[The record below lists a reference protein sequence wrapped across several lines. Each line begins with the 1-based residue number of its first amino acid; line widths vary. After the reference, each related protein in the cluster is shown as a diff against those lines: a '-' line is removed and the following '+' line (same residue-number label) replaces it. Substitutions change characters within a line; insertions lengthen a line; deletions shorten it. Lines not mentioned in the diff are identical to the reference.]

1 MKGTHGIFGK
11 GQAKC
16 LKTYSSIF
24 RVHTLFSKKKK
35 KLPNLIFKLFSE
47 VQFQS
52 LISLV
57 GMGGRIALAW
67 ITSHNYRG
75 KT

>member
-1 MKGTHGIFGK
+1 MAYLERDRQSVSK
-11 GQAKC
+11 
-16 LKTYSSIF
+16 
-24 RVHTLFSKKKK
+24 HTLVFLEYILYFPKK

-57 GMGGRIALAW
+57 GMGGRIALTW